1 MSQQFTPSELSA
13 AIVRSRNMVQ
23 MAVDALC
30 DIIEEV
36 TGSTPNR
43 HRVEYVSLFWLMHLC
58 DRVVFEE
65 VSESG
70 VSNHRDGELKPESLD
85 VVAVPSSRARLVS
98 KVGSS
103 AAPVLVVDPY
113 LKSSMTT
120 ELRGA
125 ARLRKVAR
133 WGTLPPLNMSVD
145 FRARSSSI
153 DTRDEVGKIHRLVA
167 LSAPVGLV
175 ERHHELCDWA
185 KSNSNPHLK
194 LMYTANAH
202 QSSLAFRHLA
212 FSQRQLGTKIAIH
225 QHGGGYGTDETHF
238 GEEHDIAVSDVF
250 FTFGWSRP
258 DLGFRVRSLP
268 TAMPQRARCNSGDWF
283 LLMSLPVTSHFYR
296 FQPFLLPPHISRAID
311 ETVSF
316 VGELSASSEVHL
328 RSSGDDVFPMEKLG
342 QSRARVVSDA
352 SGGKGSVA
360 ASRAKLVIHNY
371 FGTSWL
377 ETLAMNVPTVCFVP
391 EGIHRFRAAAQPFVD
406 ALVRVGIIH
415 YSGREAA
422 RFVNTFHGDPSSW
435 WKSADVQEA
444 REAFVARYANFSDNW
459 LEAWQEE
466 FESLLAE

>member
-1 MSQQFTPSELSA
+1 
-13 AIVRSRNMVQ
+13 
-23 MAVDALC
+23 
-30 DIIEEV
+30 
-36 TGSTPNR
+36 
-43 HRVEYVSLFWLMHLC
+43 
-58 DRVVFEE
+58 
-65 VSESG
+65 
-70 VSNHRDGELKPESLD
+70 
-85 VVAVPSSRARLVS
+85 
-98 KVGSS
+98 
-103 AAPVLVVDPY
+103 
-113 LKSSMTT
+113 
-120 ELRGA
+120 
-125 ARLRKVAR
+125 
-133 WGTLPPLNMSVD
+133 
-145 FRARSSSI
+145 
-153 DTRDEVGKIHRLVA
+153 
-167 LSAPVGLV
+167 
-175 ERHHELCDWA
+175 
-185 KSNSNPHLK
+185 
-194 LMYTANAH
+194 
-202 QSSLAFRHLA
+202 
-212 FSQRQLGTKIAIH
+212 
-225 QHGGGYGTDETHF
+225 
-238 GEEHDIAVSDVF
+238 
-250 FTFGWSRP
+250 
-258 DLGFRVRSLP
+258 
-268 TAMPQRARCNSGDWF
+268 MPQRSRRKNADWF
-283 LLMSLPVTSHFYR
+283 LLMSLPVVTRFYR

-342 QSRARVVSDA
+342 QSRARVVSDV